1 LSTNGDGNDA
11 RPLHTPICA
20 IGASAG
26 GVTALQAFFA
36 NVRTDLG
43 LAFVIVVHLAPD
55 HPSALSEILATRTT
69 MPVHQVETS
78 EKLKPNCV
86 YVVPPD
92 RELVVDGNDVTAR
105 AFSEPRGR
113 RSPIDLFFR
122 SVAAGRRDGIAVVLS
137 GSGSDG
143 ALGVRAMKE
152 AGAVVFAQEPS
163 EAEYPMMPENAIAT
177 GVVDFVAPTTELT
190 ARLAEVVQGKMA
202 FRPTSKEDTEQKIRE
217 IIALLRRRTGHDF
230 SNYKAATITRR
241 VTRRMQLSRQEG
253 FDAYYHY
260 LQSNEQEAREL
271 LSDLLI
277 SVTSFF
283 RDPDA
288 FAALAEKVVKPLYD
302 RLDGEASI
310 RVWVVGCATG
320 EEAYSIG
327 ILLLEEAG
335 RRGVH
340 PQIQI
345 FASDIDDEALA
356 IAREGRYPKAIESEV
371 SDERLTRFFVQDQ
384 AYYRVRKELRE
395 LILFASHSA
404 LKDPPFIKVDF
415 ISCRNLLIYLQ
426 RELQRQLC
434 ALFHY
439 ALKPNGYIFLGSA
452 ETIDAEQPNFSAV
465 DRDARI
471 YLALGVSEKVAPILP
486 QLSSG
491 LHLPERH
498 SKPSPHVEQSPGVK
512 YAHAAALEKDTPPS
526 VLVDRC
532 YQILHLSPTVGR
544 FFRPSEGPFS
554 SALADQ
560 VRPELRTD
568 LNFALQRALEH
579 GEATLSPPIPVVL
592 DGDNR
597 LVALHV
603 TPSSE
608 SDGTVGHA
616 LVYFLDLGVAEPVVE
631 NRNEEEAGDRG
642 EVARLR
648 QQLTIAQDQLNVTR
662 KEYEHAAEE
671 SRASNEELQSINE
684 EYRSTAEE
692 LETSKEE
699 LQSMNEELQTV
710 NAELKSKFDII
721 SSAHNDL
728 QNLVA
733 ATEIGTL
740 FLDTDLRIKFFTPR
754 AFEYFNITI
763 ADIGRVISDFTHR
776 LIYDSL
782 GQDVAEV
789 LKSLIPIDKEIRTT
803 DERWLSLQIRP
814 YRTLENRIEGAVVT
828 LNDVTKLKR
837 AEQGLAAELRAMT
850 RLQKLSTKAMQADQ
864 LEAPLA
870 AILEAIVELLG
881 ADFGS
886 IQLCDETCKTLSI
899 VAHYGLEKRFLDHFA
914 TVDASSAS
922 AYGLALAR
930 SERVVFEDVENEP
943 ALAPSQDE
951 TRAAGYRAVVSIPL
965 FANSGKIVGMLA
977 AHFREPH
984 KFSDHE
990 LRLVDIC
997 ARQAADAISVFLLQQ
1012 ALREA
1017 DRRKDEFLAM
1027 LAHELRNPLTP
1038 IHNALQVLKQPNLPT
1053 QQIERLHGMIERQ
1066 TSHLTRLV
1074 DDLLDIAR
1082 ITRGKVELRRQS
1094 IDLNDVIRQA
1104 IESALPLIE
1113 AKQQEMGISLLEEP
1127 LVVDGDFVRLAQVF
1141 SNLLNNAS
1149 KFTPHR
1155 GRIDVSTTR
1164 NGGNVI
1170 ATVRDTGVGF
1180 SANSLAHV
1188 FELFNQGDHPS
1199 GQGQTG
1205 IGVGLALAR
1214 GIVELHGGT
1223 IEAFSEGE
1231 GKGCE
1236 MRVCLR
1242 LSNSSSHENVPKAQ
1256 TYLDSSLASGR
1267 VLIVDDQQDIAESL
1281 GMLVESLGVT
1291 ARTAYDGPAAL
1302 AAVSEFKPEKVIM
1315 DLGLPGMDGYELAR
1329 EIRKLPNGQNL
1340 VLIALSGWG
1349 QEEIRQKALNAGF
1362 NQFFVK
1368 PLDIKGLKDL
1378 LQSPSATSVS

>member
-1 LSTNGDGNDA
+1 MNINGEGNDL
-11 RPLHTPICA
+11 RPLHTPVCA

-26 GVTALQAFFA
+26 GVNALQAFFA
-36 NVRTDLG
+36 TVSNDLG
-43 LAFVIVVHLAPD
+43 LAFVVVVHLAPD

-69 MPVHQVETS
+69 MPVRQVEVS

-86 YVVPPD
+86 YVVAPD
-92 RELVVDGNDVTAR
+92 RELVIDGDDVKAR

-113 RSPIDLFFR
+113 RSPIDLLFR
-122 SVAAGRRDGIAVVLS
+122 SVAACRRDGVALVLS

-177 GVVDFVAPTTELT
+177 GVVDFVAPIAELT
-190 ARLAEVVQGKMA
+190 VRLAEMAHRKMA
-202 FRPTSKEDTEQKIRE
+202 FRQTSKEDTEQKIRQ
-217 IIALLRRRTGHDF
+217 IVAFLRRRTGHDF

-241 VTRRMQLSRQEG
+241 VTRRMQLTRQANLE
-253 FDAYYHY
+253 DYNKY

-283 RDPDA
+283 RDPEA
-288 FAALAEKVVKPLYD
+288 FSALDQKVVKPLFD
-302 RLDGEASI
+302 KLDGETSI

-327 ILLLEEAG
+327 ILLLEEAS

-340 PQIQI
+340 PNIQI
-345 FASDIDDEALA
+345 FASDIDDGALA
-356 IAREGRYPKAIESEV
+356 TAREGRYPKAIESEV
-371 SDERLTRFFVQDQ
+371 SDERLRRFFVQDE
-384 AYYRVRKELRE
+384 AHYRLRQELRE
-395 LILFASHSA
+395 LVLFASHSA

-426 RELQRQLC
+426 RELQQQLC

-439 ALKPNGYIFLGSA
+439 ALKPNGFIFLGSA
-452 ETIDAEQPNFSAV
+452 ETIDAEQTNFSVV
-465 DRDARI
+465 DREARI
-471 YLALGVSEKVAPILP
+471 YLALGGPEKIAPILP
-486 QLSSG
+486 QLSFG
-491 LHLPERH
+491 HHLPERR
-498 SKPSPHVEQSPGVK
+498 SKPQPQAELKSRVRNR
-512 YAHAAALEKDTPPS
+512 HAAALEKVSPPS
-526 VLVDRC
+526 VLVDRS
-532 YQILHLSPTVGR
+532 YRILHLSPTVGR

-554 SALADQ
+554 PELADQ
-560 VRPELRTD
+560 VRAELRAD

-579 GEATLSPPIPVVL
+579 GEATLSIPAPVAF
-592 DGDNR
+592 DGEYR

-603 TPSSE
+603 TPSTEGDLIQGS
-608 SDGTVGHA
+608 A
-616 LVYFLDLGVAEPVVE
+616 LVFFLDLGFAPIGGEDAEE
-631 NRNEEEAGDRG
+631 GSGNRD

-648 QQLTIAQDQLNVTR
+648 QQLMVAQDQLNVTR
-662 KEYEHAAEE
+662 KEYERAAEE
-671 SRASNEELQSINE
+671 SRAANEELQSINE

-710 NAELKSKFDII
+710 NAELKIKFDLV

-740 FLDTDLRIKFFTPR
+740 FLDADLRIKFFTPR
-754 AFEYFNITI
+754 AVEYFNITSG
-763 ADIGRVISDFTHR
+763 DIGRVISDFTHR
-776 LIYDSL
+776 LVYNNL
-782 GQDVAEV
+782 AQDVAGV
-789 LKSLIPIDKEIRTT
+789 LQNLIPIDKEVTTT

-814 YRTLENRIEGAVVT
+814 YRTLENRIDGAVVT
-828 LNDVTKLKR
+828 LNDVTTLKL

-850 RLQKLSTKAMQADQ
+850 RLQQLSTKAMQADQ
-864 LEAPLA
+864 LEAPLG

-886 IQLCDETCKTLSI
+886 IQLCDEACKTLHI

-914 TVDASSAS
+914 TVDATSAS
-922 AYGLALAR
+922 PYGLALAR
-930 SERVVFEDVENEP
+930 SGRVVFEDVENEP
-943 ALAPSQDE
+943 TLAANKDE

-984 KFSDHE
+984 QFSDHE

-1017 DRRKDEFLAM
+1017 DHRKDEFLAM

-1038 IHNALQVLKQPNLPT
+1038 IHNAVAVLKQPNISSS
-1053 QQIERLHGMIERQ
+1053 QAERLHDMIERQ
-1066 TSHLTRLV
+1066 ASHLTRLV

-1082 ITRGKVELRRQS
+1082 ITRGKIELRRQS
-1094 IDLNDVIRQA
+1094 VDLNDVIRQA
-1104 IESALPLIE
+1104 IETVLPLVE
-1113 AKQQEMGISLLEEP
+1113 AKQQEIKISLLDQP
-1127 LVVDGDFVRLAQVF
+1127 LIVEGDFVRLAQVF

-1149 KFTPHR
+1149 KFTPER
-1155 GRIDVSTTR
+1155 GRIEVSTTCD
-1164 NGGNVI
+1164 GGNVR
-1170 ATVRDTGVGF
+1170 ATVCDNGTGF

-1214 GIVELHGGT
+1214 GIVEMHGGT
-1223 IEAFSEGE
+1223 IEAYSEGAD
-1231 GKGCE
+1231 KGCE
-1236 MRVCLR
+1236 MRVCLP
-1242 LSNSSSHENVPKAQ
+1242 LSTSSSQDEAPSAQ
-1256 TYLDSSLASGR
+1256 TRLDSGLASGR
-1267 VLIVDDQQDIAESL
+1267 VLIVDDQQDVAESL
-1281 GMLVESLGVT
+1281 AMLVQSFGVD
-1291 ARTAYDGPAAL
+1291 ARTAYDAPAAL
-1302 AAVSEFKPEKVIM
+1302 TAISEFKPEKIIM
-1315 DLGLPGMDGYELAR
+1315 DLGLPGMDGFELAR
-1329 EIRKLPNGQNL
+1329 EVRKLVDGQNL

-1349 QEEIRQKALNAGF
+1349 QEEVRQRALKAGF
-1362 NQFFVK
+1362 DQFFVK
-1368 PLDIKGLKDL
+1368 PLGNEVLKNL
-1378 LQSPSATSVS
+1378 LQLRGAKSVS